1 MIKQD
6 NIESLVAE
14 ELFFG
19 GGMSL
24 PLALWRKEGKKKKAF
39 LMGACCQYIQH

>member
-14 ELFFG
+14 ELFG
-19 GGMSL
+19 LGVCHC
-24 PLALWRKEGKKKKAF
+24 LWHCGEKKGKKRKLF
-39 LMGACCQYIQH
+39 